1 MKQEPAMKTSILLN
15 VEAQIALM
23 KAAICQ
29 IRSAACQLKM
39 LEPDAIEEGLS
50 KADAAELS
58 DLLAVISRRTVKLAE
73 AERAFHEKVNRVA
86 PTAPDG
92 GPVAMI
98 GT

>member
-1 MKQEPAMKTSILLN
+1 MKTSILLN

-39 LEPDAIEEGLS
+39 LESDAIEEGLPL
-50 KADAAELS
+50 ADAEELS
-58 DLLAVISRRTVKLAE
+58 SILAVICRRTVKLAE
-73 AERAFHEKVNRVA
+73 AERAFHEKINRVA
-86 PTAPDG
+86 PKTPDG
-92 GPVAMI
+92 GPVPLI